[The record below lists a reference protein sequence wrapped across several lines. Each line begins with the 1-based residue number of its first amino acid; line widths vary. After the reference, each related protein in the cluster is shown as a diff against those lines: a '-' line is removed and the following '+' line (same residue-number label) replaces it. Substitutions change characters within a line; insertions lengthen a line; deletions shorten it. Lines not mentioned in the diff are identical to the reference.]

1 VSDGDAPAAGP
12 RVRRDVQS
20 LIAEGSAGLEVL
32 ADYAD
37 AVRSMRELDA
47 GPGAPDPDQP
57 RSWRFQAAI
66 HGLPGLRRSVDH
78 PLGWAGC
85 RHNSWFFLPWHR
97 VYLYFFERI
106 VQSHLGDPTWSL
118 PYWDYTK
125 PDDPGSRIL
134 PQPFR
139 SPTTGNELHTD
150 RRDPQVNDATAPV
163 GLPWEDADA
172 MAALRDPDFALAP
185 EDAASS
191 FGGGIFDDAIPVH
204 DALGLLEGTPHGL
217 VHGDV
222 GGGPNGWMSR
232 FETAALDPIFW
243 LHHANIDRLW
253 DVWIGVWGRD
263 ALPADPAWLDTEFT
277 FFDGDGTRG
286 SMTIGAVL
294 DSASLGYVYES
305 TAPPAPIPA
314 VAVPEEAVAAVSSPD
329 LLGAATSVDLSTRT
343 AVDIGLEEPA
353 RAHADAAL
361 SASAGPTRWFLR
373 VEDITGLNPA
383 APRYAVFLNL
393 PAGRPPHVHP
403 ELRAGTIG
411 SFGIAEASQRDSPSG
426 GQGLTHVFDIT
437 GVVSTL
443 RATVGWDAR
452 AVTVTIVPMDLTGEV
467 DDGGDVSAG
476 RISVYAG

>member
-1 VSDGDAPAAGP
+1 VSNGDAPAAGP

-20 LIAEGSAGLEVL
+20 LIAEGDSGLAVL

-37 AVRSMRELDA
+37 AVRSMRALDP
-47 GPGAPDPDQP
+47 GPGPPDPGAPH
-57 RSWRFQAAI
+57 SWRFQAAI
-66 HGLPGLRRSVDH
+66 HGLAGLPRTVDH

-125 PDDPGSRIL
+125 RDDPGSRIL

-139 SPTTGNELHTD
+139 TPTTGNELHTD
-150 RRDPQVNDATAPV
+150 RRDRRVNHPTAPV
-163 GLPWEDADA
+163 GIPREDADA
-172 MAALRDPDFALAP
+172 MPALRDPDFALAP
-185 EDAASS
+185 EDASS
-191 FGGGIFDDAIPVH
+191 TFGGGIFDDAVPVH

-222 GGGPNGWMSR
+222 GGWMSA

-253 DVWIGVWGRD
+253 DVWLGVWGRD
-263 ALPADPAWLDTEFT
+263 ALPADPAWLDTEFA
-277 FFDGDGTRG
+277 FFDGDGTRA
-286 SMTIGAVL
+286 SMTIRDVIE
-294 DSASLGYVYES
+294 SASLGYVYES

-314 VAVPEEAVAAVSSPD
+314 IAVPEEAIAAVSRPD
-329 LLGAATSVDLSTRT
+329 LLGATGSVDLSSRT
-343 AVDIGLEEPA
+343 SVEIGLDAPA
-353 RAHADAAL
+353 LAQADAAL
-361 SASAGPTRWFLR
+361 SVSEPTRWFLR
-373 VEDITGLNPA
+373 VEDITGTSPA
-383 APRYAVFLNL
+383 APRYGVFLNL
-393 PAGRPPHVHP
+393 PDDRPPHAHP
-403 ELRAGTIG
+403 ERRAGTIA
-411 SFGIAEASQRDSPSG
+411 SFGIAEASQPDSPNR

-443 RATVGWDAR
+443 RASVGWDAQ

-467 DDGGDVSAG
+467 GDGGDVRAG

>member
-1 VSDGDAPAAGP
+1 MSNGDATGAGP

-97 VYLYFFERI
+97 IYLYFFERI

-139 SPTTGNELHTD
+139 TPTAGNELHTD
-150 RRDPQVNDATAPV
+150 RRDPQLNHPTAPV
-163 GLPWEDADA
+163 GLSREDADA

-222 GGGPNGWMSR
+222 GGGPDGWMSR

-263 ALPADPAWLDTEFT
+263 ALPADPAWLDTEFA
-277 FFDGDGTRG
+277 FFDGDGTRR
-286 SMTIGAVL
+286 SMTVAAVL
-294 DSASLGYVYES
+294 DSEGLGYVYES

-343 AVDIGLEEPA
+343 AVDIGLEESA

-393 PAGRPPHVHP
+393 PTGRPPHAHP
-403 ELRAGTIG
+403 ELRAGTIA
-411 SFGIAEASQRDSPSG
+411 SFGIAEASQPDSPNG
-426 GQGLTHVFDIT
+426 GQGLTHVFDIS